1 MEKEVS
7 EMEIEVF
14 EYETGVFTYQV
25 EKENHVHCFKS
36 NNAELTDSEIDD
48 HILEINKDSET
59 SDDFKARQYKHD
71 REKLYPSIQ
80 DCIHALL
87 DGGDTLTELQA
98 KRQEVK
104 KQFPKSN

>member
-1 MEKEVS
+1 MEK
-7 EMEIEVF
+7 EVF

-25 EKENHVHCFKS
+25 KKEDHVHCFKS
-36 NNAELTDSEIDD
+36 NNGKLTDTEIDD
-48 HILEINKDSET
+48 LILEINKPSEP

-71 REKLYPSIQ
+71 REKSYPSIKE
-80 DCIHALL
+80 CVHALL

-104 KQFPKSN
+104 KEFPKPE

>member
-1 MEKEVS
+1 MKRGFLPTKLKKKI
-7 EMEIEVF
+7 MFI
-14 EYETGVFTYQV
+14 
-25 EKENHVHCFKS
+25 CFKS
-36 NNAELTDSEIDD
+36 NNAKLTDSEIDD